1 MSKKNGPESKELIDV
16 GRLGN
21 VKKCCLPEALQ
32 LLDAEQIKRLEL
44 YKHKGTRTMFE
55 MFLINYIYFYLEQLY
70 PSVFN
75 ANFVTLIG

>member
-1 MSKKNGPESKELIDV
+1 
-16 GRLGN
+16 
-21 VKKCCLPEALQ
+21 LQ

-44 YKHKGTRTMFE
+44 YKHKGTKTMFE

-75 ANFVTLIG
+75 ANFVTLMG